1 MLELEQTCLPTTM
14 SITLTTTQ
22 EEFIQAKLQSRTE
35 INHIQ
40 KLVEEYQEQLLAG
53 WHDFFNG

>member
-1 MLELEQTCLPTTM
+1 M